1 MQLEPGTRLGPYEI
15 VGPIGAGGMGEVY
28 RAKDTRL
35 GRTVAIKVLPADFSE
50 NRERRSRF
58 EREANAIAGLT
69 HPHICTLYDVGV
81 SVPSH
86 SEPRVPSPESRP
98 PEPVHYLVME
108 HLEGQTLAERLEK
121 GPLPVREVIE
131 VGAQVAEAL
140 EGKEPDARAD
150 IFALGAMLYEMVAGQ
165 RPFGAESQA
174 SLIASILTAEPT
186 PLRELARVTP
196 PALDRLIR
204 RCLAK
209 TIGSIRPVSARR
221 PLARLT

>member
-1 MQLEPGTRLGPYEI
+1 MPCVREQAEDAIVIGTTLGPYQILSKLGE
-15 VGPIGAGGMGEVY
+15 GGMGEVY

-35 GRTVAIKVLPADFSE
+35 GRSE